1 MKTQFITDSLGQKMA
16 VILPIKDYQKL
27 LDSLEDLADI
37 RLYDQAKKEDDGSR
51 VSFDSYLSS
60 RKIKRQEWLSNT
72 NRRL

>member
-1 MKTQFITDSLGQKMA
+1 MKTQFVTDSLGQKMA

-51 VSFDSYLSS
+51 VSFDSYIEN
-60 RKIKRQEWLSNT
+60 RKAKNG
-72 NRRL
+72 